1 MEVKYS
7 KQGSRKGLIYFKY
20 ILLNLKLC
28 NDKCQGILVVVLK
41 TAA

>member
-1 MEVKYS
+1 MEGTCS
-7 KQGSRKGLIYFKY
+7 KQDSRKELIYFKY
-20 ILLNLKLC
+20 ALLNLKLC